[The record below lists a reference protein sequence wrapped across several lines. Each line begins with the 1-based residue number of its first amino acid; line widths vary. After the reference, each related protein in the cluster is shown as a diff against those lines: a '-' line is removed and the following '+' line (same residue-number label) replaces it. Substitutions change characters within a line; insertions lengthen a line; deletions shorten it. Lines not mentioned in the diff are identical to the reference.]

1 MNPQHA
7 ALTDALTRAANY
19 IDALGGDSK
28 LYRATL
34 AAPHATTEQSEAG
47 DHFAGVSKLVSPAA
61 PAPCATEPD
70 DQGGADAGSGISD
83 EQIAA
88 LRDKHGIT
96 SSGRGIRAFDQIRN
110 FVHAVLAM
118 APATTQ
124 AQEAPVSPMAKMAQA
139 LREKAAAERSDFD
152 RRVQSGEWG
161 PMPESGTEADAL
173 SDHVAE
179 IEGDDAVRTLRW
191 SSRVGAFDYPVGTK
205 LYASPTQPQPEQII
219 RAAEEIHGI
228 GAAKE
233 KSNG

>member
-28 LYRATL
+28 PYRAAL
-34 AAPHATTEQSEAG
+34 AA
-47 DHFAGVSKLVSPAA
+47 SPAA

-124 AQEAPVSPMAKMAQA
+124 PHPSSAPDPSTQQRA
-139 LREKAAAERSDFD
+139 LAHRCRTRGPGSRNPAE
-152 RRVQSGEWG
+152 GE
-161 PMPESGTEADAL
+161 EL
-173 SDHVAE
+173 
-179 IEGDDAVRTLRW
+179 
-191 SSRVGAFDYPVGTK
+191 
-205 LYASPTQPQPEQII
+205 
-219 RAAEEIHGI
+219 
-228 GAAKE
+228 
-233 KSNG
+233 